1 MSEVRYFPRY
11 SQPENIATNNTLLL
25 FRRLYEV
32 SRDAFAC
39 FIERLGAEDDE
50 AAQDVEQISAA
61 IGLTFAQQRTTGK
74 SVVDGWI
81 EQKPLKIA
89 IETKL
94 GSGFWMDQL
103 ARHTSVLRDCP
114 HNRLLLLLNPSRLI
128 SPSIEEVR
136 RQIRGNA
143 TVLHVTFTDIVGAA
157 NECFKDHGVS
167 IRAEI
172 TEFERFCDETGLLP
186 IDEFRMFAPP
196 CKASYRENMTF
207 HLYYNSADTFF
218 RGARYLGVYDRKAV
232 RAIGHI
238 AKRVVCDVDIES
250 GGVVV
255 HDGDPLTEDEA
266 KRVVATA
273 KRARSRDWNLTRN
286 HQWFICDEW
295 EETEFQ
301 KKSKGGI
308 RRQRYF
314 DLRRFVD
321 EPLPDLKKIADRLRE
336 SWWE

>member
-1 MSEVRYFPRY
+1 MSEIRYFPRY
-11 SQPENIATNNTLLL
+11 SQRENIVTNNTLLL

-32 SRDAFAC
+32 SRGAFAR

-50 AAQDVEQISAA
+50 IAQEVEQIKAA
-61 IGLTFAQQRTTGK
+61 IGLTFTQQRGTGK

-94 GSGFWMDQL
+94 GSGFWVDQL
-103 ARHTSVLRDCP
+103 ARHAQALRDYH
-114 HNRLLLLLNPSRLI
+114 HNGLLLLLNPSREI

-136 RQIRGNA
+136 GRIPGA
-143 TVLHVTFTDIVGAA
+143 TVLHVTFADIVGAA
-157 NECFKDHGVS
+157 NECFADHGVS

-196 CKASYRENMTF
+196 CKASYDENMTF
-207 HLYYNSADTFF
+207 RLYYNSADTFF

-255 HDGDPLTEDEA
+255 HDGDPLTEEEA
-266 KRVVATA
+266 KRVVATVE
-273 KRARSRDWNLTRN
+273 RARRRDWDLTRN
-286 HQWFICDEW
+286 HQWFICDQW
-295 EETEFQ
+295 EETKFRKE
-301 KKSKGGI
+301 SKGGI

-314 DLRRFVD
+314 DLRTFFG
-321 EPLPDLKKIADRLRE
+321 EPLPDLKTIAARLRE
-336 SWWE
+336 RGWE